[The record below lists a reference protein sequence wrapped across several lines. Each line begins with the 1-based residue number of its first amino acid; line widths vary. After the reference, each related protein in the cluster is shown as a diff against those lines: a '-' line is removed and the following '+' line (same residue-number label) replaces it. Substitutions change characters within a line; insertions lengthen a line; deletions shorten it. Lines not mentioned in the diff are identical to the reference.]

1 MRSCA
6 NCNHQVRYSL
16 YTPIRGYTDKVE
28 CRYGLPQGQID
39 CDKYELDVDRP
50 SLDTVTVPR
59 ELINDIHLLLTN
71 SSKLYEEYRHDD
83 IEELHNNIKKYL

>member
-6 NCNHQVRYSL
+6 NCNNQLRYAV
-16 YTPIRGYTDKVE
+16 YTQETGYNDKVE
-28 CRYGLPQGQID
+28 CRYGLPQGQVD

-83 IEELHNNIKKYL
+83 IEELHNKVKSYL